1 MLNNGNASRLYT
13 SDSVIYSLTGSSH
26 KMVPLEELAIALIE
40 IINDKKIWVFDKEE
54 SLLEVEKSLTSLLS
68 GFDSSTE
75 EMVQTLHHT
84 RDKQVSLFNV

>member
-1 MLNNGNASRLYT
+1 
-13 SDSVIYSLTGSSH
+13 
-26 KMVPLEELAIALIE
+26 MVPLEELAIALIE

-84 RDKQVSLFNV
+84 RDKQVSLFNVWFVCILYLETISLKMALESTWSTL

>member
-1 MLNNGNASRLYT
+1 
-13 SDSVIYSLTGSSH
+13 
-26 KMVPLEELAIALIE
+26 MVPLEELAIALIE

-84 RDKQVSLFNV
+84 RDKQVHVSLFNVWFVCILYLETISLKMALESTWSTL